1 MTNAASPADH
11 YRDLAAKFTATVE
24 AVPTDLWSSPSP
36 CDGWTARDVVQHV
49 VETQRDIV
57 TKVGLELPSEPSP
70 EADPVGAWIAT
81 RDAMQEILD
90 DPARGNLEYD
100 GYFGRTS
107 LASTVDRF
115 YTFDLVVHGWD
126 LARATGLD
134 ETIAD
139 ADLDFVE
146 SAATAMGESIRM
158 AGVCGPAVDVPEGA
172 DRTTRVLG
180 YLGRQA

>member
-1 MTNAASPADH
+1 MPNPASPADH

-24 AVPTDLWSSPSP
+24 AVPTDRWSSPSP
-36 CDGWTARDVVQHV
+36 CDGWTAHDIVQHV
-49 VETQRDIV
+49 VDTQREIV

-70 EADPVGAWIAT
+70 EADPVGAWFAT

-90 DPARGNLEYD
+90 DPDRANLEYD

-107 LASTVDRF
+107 LAATVDAF
-115 YTFDLVVHGWD
+115 YAFDLVVHGWD

-146 SAATAMGESIRM
+146 SVAAGMGESIRM
-158 AGVCGPAVDVPEGA
+158 DGVCGPALEVPESA
-172 DRTTRVLG
+172 DRTTRVLAF
-180 YLGRQA
+180 LGRQA

>member
-1 MTNAASPADH
+1 MTNTASPADH
-11 YRDLAAKFTATVE
+11 YRDLAAKFTATVD
-24 AVPTDLWSSPSP
+24 AVPTDRWSSPSP
-36 CDGWTARDVVQHV
+36 CSDWTARDVVAHV
-49 VETQRDIV
+49 VGSQREIV
-57 TKVGLELPSEPSP
+57 TNVGLELPPGPSP
-70 EADPVGAWIAT
+70 EADPAGAWAAT

-107 LASTVDRF
+107 LAATIDTF
-115 YTFDLVVHGWD
+115 FTFDLVVHGWD

-139 ADLDFVE
+139 SDLDFVE
-146 SAATAMGESIRM
+146 TAAAGMGEAIRSE
-158 AGVCGPAVDVPEGA
+158 GVCGPAIDVPEDA
-172 DRTTRVLG
+172 DRTTRVLA